1 MPLGPCRHLSVD
13 QALLDGGRQRHALGD
28 RETKVLRPLRL
39 LLEYRHFRGA
49 TRGAVV
55 VGDLK
60 ENLHAH
66 GEPRS
71 WSPAGEL
78 STTTGMESWRL
89 IRRADPPLLWPTWA
103 F

>member
-13 QALLDGGRQRHALGD
+13 QVLLDGGRQRLALGD

-39 LLEYRHFRGA
+39 LLEYRHFSGA
-49 TRGAVV
+49 TPGAI
-55 VGDLK
+55 VGSDLK

-66 GEPRS
+66 GEP
-71 WSPAGEL
+71 PLLIAG
-78 STTTGMESWRL
+78 
-89 IRRADPPLLWPTWA
+89 RRAFHNDRCGKLETDPVRRSPLLWPAWA